1 MPVRLAKPTMIAVNR
16 RFDQTR
22 PTLIVS
28 SRHQELAKAGV
39 SPPRRRR
46 RRSGACTRAL
56 RTFTQ
61 VARDGL
67 SHERPE
73 LIVSHSWTST

>member
-1 MPVRLAKPTMIAVNR
+1 MPVGLAKPTMVAVNGR
-16 RFDQTR
+16 LDQAR

-46 RRSGACTRAL
+46 SGSCTRAL

-67 SHERPE
+67 SH
-73 LIVSHSWTST
+73 